1 MEAFVNVYI
10 SQKTLFGCLDSVR
23 KLTEAPGQHFPGL
36 ICRVFGFSKGEK
48 KVKKEKEQKRI

>member
-1 MEAFVNVYI
+1 MNVYI